1 MSIPEDSFTLNS
13 LKFDVKSSNDIESIN
28 QENGNSKINYLNG
41 DTYEGPVNERNMK
54 QGIGKYTSTSIIEGL
69 TLIYNG
75 KFQND
80 QFNGGGDLELANH
93 ELANHEYRL
102 HTVKAGFRNNE
113 LFMALE
119 IHINNNGKK
128 IMINLKPKKQGESH
142 HSSEITY
149 LENDSMTGIRKFYV
163 GYISVSNL
171 DFKPHGLGR
180 MFLFKENA
188 TSSKEFIDL
197 MAKPN
202 EGSFYKKIVKARSKF
217 LKFINLGQ
225 YENGLMNG
233 YGARVFY
240 RDKVNSLFLGF
251 FVNNKMNR
259 YGKSISIDFLKNPVT
274 YQSYLGYFDNDNRQ
288 GNRSQIIDTKTKTF
302 FTGVVENNSKRAGG
316 TLYYDNNSDFYL
328 YNGEFGVFQKKNK
341 PINKGDGLGVLIY
354 KSPQFKQILNLPQ
367 TREIFEKSNND
378 DHYVT
383 LYKEILHYNQV
394 RKQIGTFGEI
404 PNEDPNEVKF
414 GLLNGYDMINFESLE
429 NVSYFENGKEILINN
444 FSEDSLN
451 QELKNMLYLGEQFFY
466 GINGSEISIPSNQTV
481 LNEFEN
487 IEDIAIN
494 GNLGRDRLG
503 GKLGLIEYIEEYY
516 NAPREIGAREIQ
528 REGVGI
534 VGRVGRVGGRKRK
547 TKNRIF
553 KKNSRKRINKTKKRK
568 K

>member
-1 MSIPEDSFTLNS
+1 
-13 LKFDVKSSNDIESIN
+13 
-28 QENGNSKINYLNG
+28 
-41 DTYEGPVNERNMK
+41 MK

-69 TLIYNG
+69 KLIYNG

-240 RDKVNSLFLGF
+240 SDKVNKLFLGF

-328 YNGEFGVFQKKNK
+328 YW
-341 PINKGDGLGVLIY
+341 
-354 KSPQFKQILNLPQ
+354 
-367 TREIFEKSNND
+367 
-378 DHYVT
+378 
-383 LYKEILHYNQV
+383 
-394 RKQIGTFGEI
+394 
-404 PNEDPNEVKF
+404 
-414 GLLNGYDMINFESLE
+414 
-429 NVSYFENGKEILINN
+429 
-444 FSEDSLN
+444 
-451 QELKNMLYLGEQFFY
+451 
-466 GINGSEISIPSNQTV
+466 
-481 LNEFEN
+481 
-487 IEDIAIN
+487 
-494 GNLGRDRLG
+494 
-503 GKLGLIEYIEEYY
+503 
-516 NAPREIGAREIQ
+516 
-528 REGVGI
+528 
-534 VGRVGRVGGRKRK
+534 
-547 TKNRIF
+547 
-553 KKNSRKRINKTKKRK
+553 
-568 K
+568 